1 MHIFFYSRK
10 EFEIIV
16 PEEAVRAAK
25 AATTTEMAERAK
37 CADGV
42 GYDIFEVQKHHGVS
56 LVAKDYASAWAMSRP
71 EFDADFYFADGPK
84 ISVFG
89 YGVTNGGGGGVTCP
103 CCCACPASQS
113 SRSSSI
119 H

>member
-16 PEEAVRAAK
+16 PEEGVRAAK
-25 AATTTEMAERAK
+25 AATTKEVAK
-37 CADGV
+37 KARNRDGV
-42 GYDIFEVQKHHGVS
+42 GYNIFAVQKHHNQS
-56 LVAKDYASAWAMSRP
+56 LVAKDYASTWDMPRAA
-71 EFDADFYFADGPK
+71 FDADFYFADGPK
-84 ISVFG
+84 ISAFG
-89 YGVTNGGGGGVTCP
+89 YGVTNGGGGAVTCP

>member
-1 MHIFFYSRK
+1 MHIFEYSRMEY
-10 EFEIIV
+10 EFIV
-16 PEEAVRAAK
+16 PEEGVRAAK
-25 AATTTEMAERAK
+25 AATTEKAVKSARK
-37 CADGV
+37 GDGV
-42 GYDIFEVQKHHGVS
+42 GYKIFDVQKHHGVS
-56 LVAKDYASAWAMSRP
+56 LVAKDYASAWALPRP

>member
-16 PEEAVRAAK
+16 PEEAVRATK
-25 AATTTEMAERAK
+25 AATTKKAAKAARAR
-37 CADGV
+37 DGV
-42 GYDIFEVQKHHGVS
+42 GYDIFAVQKHHDQS
-56 LVAKDYASAWAMSRP
+56 LVAKAYASAWDMPRAA
-71 EFDADFYFADGPK
+71 FDAVYYHAGGPK
-84 ISVFG
+84 ISAFG
-89 YGVTNGGGGGVTCP
+89 YGVTNGGGGAVTCP

>member
-10 EFEIIV
+10 DFEISV
-16 PEEAVRAAK
+16 PERAVRAAR
-25 AATTTEMAERAK
+25 AATTEKAIEGARDG
-37 CADGV
+37 DGV
-42 GYDIFEVQKHHGVS
+42 GFDIFDVQKRHGVS
-56 LVAKDYASAWAMSRP
+56 LLAKAYASGWAMSRAA
-71 EFDADFYFADGPK
+71 FDAVFYGGGAK
-84 ISVFG
+84 ITAFG
-89 YGVTNGGGGGVTCP
+89 YGVKNGGGGAVTCS

>member
-10 EFEIIV
+10 DFEISV
-16 PEEAVRAAK
+16 PERAVRAAK
-25 AATTTEMAERAK
+25 AATTDYAAEMAKYAE
-37 CADGV
+37 GV
-42 GYDIFEVQKHHGVS
+42 GYDIFAVQKHHNQS
-56 LVAKDYASAWAMSRP
+56 LAAKAYASAWALPRAV
-71 EFDADFYFADGPK
+71 FDAVFYFADGPK
-84 ISVFG
+84 ISAFG
-89 YGVTNGGGGGVTCP
+89 YGVTNGGGGAVTCP

>member
-1 MHIFFYSRK
+1 MHIFEYSRK

-16 PEEAVRAAK
+16 PEAAVRAAK
-25 AATTTEMAERAK
+25 AATTECRPRNS
-37 CADGV
+37 GV
-42 GYDIFEVQKHHGVS
+42 GYDIFAVQKHHGVS
-56 LVAKDYASAWAMSRP
+56 LVAKDHASAWDMPRAA
-71 EFDADFYFADGPK
+71 FDADFYFADGPK

-89 YGVTNGGGGGVTCP
+89 YGVSNGGGGGVTCS

>member
-1 MHIFFYSRK
+1 MHIFEYSRM
-10 EFEIIV
+10 EYELIV
-16 PEEAVRAAK
+16 PEAGIVAAL
-25 AATTTEMAERAK
+25 AATTEKAVESARNG
-37 CADGV
+37 DGV
-42 GYDIFEVQKHHGVS
+42 GYKIFDVQKHHGVS

-113 SRSSSI
+113 ARSSSS